1 MSQGVPHLPAS
12 AKDLADALH
21 QSKAF
26 RALPPLEQERMR
38 AQAAKVFGYL
48 EQGPESLTMARPL
61 NDPPAGTGASGDSD
75 QSASPDV
82 IRRAGPAAQN
92 MLESLA
98 FPDFVASLVQGTF
111 QAIVDSSIQQME
123 AYSQLLASVSKTVD
137 QFMDEN
143 ITDDMARDHLADNYG
158 DVFQRE
164 TTSTG
169 PRLGVSPPPPQ
180 GGGLPLPNFLQDLGF
195 TDAGDIDEPALN
207 EAVIPQVRRTLA
219 ETRHQSLA
227 TMVMMGMNRIVV
239 DEGEINAKLIFNV
252 DASESNT
259 LTFDDNK
266 PTNWTLAGKAGRNAF
281 GASGLV
287 VTTTNLN
294 TQSDISVRA
303 ELTGEVRIKF
313 KSDYFPMERFADSA
327 AIQLINNHAKPFPSD
342 RQSNE
347 SAPNGD
353 DATQT
358 QQPPIEAPQPPSLPG
373 ASSQSL
379 IADDRTLTGWEDPI
393 RRGEGS

>member
-1 MSQGVPHLPAS
+1 MNSPHPSTSQ
-12 AKDLADALH
+12 DLAAALH
-21 QSKAF
+21 QSAAF
-26 RALPPLEQERMR
+26 RALPMAEQEKMR

-48 EQGPESLTMARPL
+48 EQGAAPAPAQAL
-61 NDPPAGTGASGDSD
+61 NDPFNPPAGGAPAGGSTPAPDTSN
-75 QSASPDV
+75 PDV

-137 QFMDEN
+137 QFMDEH

-158 DVFQRE
+158 QVFQRE
-164 TTSTG
+164 VTTTG
-169 PRLGVSPPPPQ
+169 PKLGVAPPGPS
-180 GGGLPLPNFLQDLGF
+180 GSSTSPLPNFLQDLGF
-195 TDAGDIDEPALN
+195 TDSTDIDEPAIN
-207 EAVIPQVRRTLA
+207 EAVIPAVKRTLA

-252 DASESNT
+252 DASESTT
-259 LTFDDNK
+259 LNFDDNK
-266 PTNWTLAGKAGRNAF
+266 PTNWTLAGTAGRNAF

-313 KSDYFPMERFADSA
+313 KSDYFPLERFADSQ
-327 AIQLINNHAKPFPSD
+327 AIQLINNHAKPFPTD
-342 RQSNE
+342 
-347 SAPNGD
+347 NGQTVEGT
-353 DATQT
+353 ATEET
-358 QQPPIEAPQPPSLPG
+358 PVPAVEVPEAPQLPG
-373 ASSQSL
+373 AASQSL
-379 IADDRTLTGWEDPI
+379 APARDSGWGDPN
-393 RRGEGS
+393 RGAT